1 MTAFETVKTN
11 GTSHAAPPEV
21 VTPWRGKR
29 AFDLAFTT
37 LAAPLWIP
45 LTLASALAVKLDSP
59 GPVFYRA
66 RRTGL
71 GGKEFQLYK
80 LRTMVVNAEKLG
92 GWTSGLGDPRV
103 TRTGRALR
111 KYKLDE
117 MPQFLNVLLGD
128 MSVVGPR
135 PEVSAYTSQYRG
147 DERLILAVKPGLT
160 DFSSIEFSSLD
171 EQVGG
176 VDVDLTFETK
186 VLPIKNQ
193 LRVRYVREQSFM
205 TDLRIIGGTVR
216 VLAEKSLR
224 GVWRAIRGS
233 RSGH

>member
-1 MTAFETVKTN
+1 MTPSETVKTN
-11 GTSHAAPPEV
+11 GAGRSAAPAESV
-21 VTPWRGKR
+21 QPWRGKR
-29 AFDLAFTT
+29 IFDLAFT
-37 LAAPLWIP
+37 LMAAPLWVP
-45 LTLASALAVKLDSP
+45 VTLASALWVKLDSP

-71 GGKEFQLYK
+71 GGSEFQLYK
-80 LRTMVVNAEKLG
+80 LRTMVIDAEKLG

-103 TRTGRALR
+103 TRSGRILR

-117 MPQFLNVLLGD
+117 MPQFINVALGD

-135 PEVSAYTSQYRG
+135 PEVAAYTSQYRG
-147 DERLILAVKPGLT
+147 DEQLILAVKPGLT

-193 LRVRYVREQSFM
+193 LRVRYVREQSFL
-205 TDLRIIGGTVR
+205 TDLGIIGDTVR
-216 VLAEKSLR
+216 VLAAKSLR
-224 GVWRAIRGS
+224 GLQRAILGR
-233 RSGH
+233 